1 MIDIISLFLIVIF
14 VPLIV
19 LVGVKLYKPKDLRKL
34 FIAFSITLL
43 AIELLRFFVNASFYE
58 NAVVPSQDLKL
69 SFVTF
74 LSVIVFF
81 AVFNKGKIGNI
92 LKNIFVLTSICPII
106 IALFNKNVYFS
117 TLDTYGL
124 IKALYFLECGVVI
137 LLTILFVLDSKE
149 SLNLL
154 QLGFGCIF
162 ALGYVFVN
170 FLANY
175 FWTTNV
181 KFDGLWFAQMAVL
194 VVSVGV
200 VYLLLYIVKKFCKKS
215 VKEENTITNE

>member
-92 LKNIFVLTSICPII
+92 FKNIFVLTSICPII

-137 LLTILFVLDSKE
+137 LLAIMFVLDSKE